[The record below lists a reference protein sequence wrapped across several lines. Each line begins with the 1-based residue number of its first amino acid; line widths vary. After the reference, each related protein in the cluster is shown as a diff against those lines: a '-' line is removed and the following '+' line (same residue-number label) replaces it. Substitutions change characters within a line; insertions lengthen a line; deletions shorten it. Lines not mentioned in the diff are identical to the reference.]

1 MINHNDQKS
10 SDFFKNTLYDLFYM
24 INLISLTYNVF
35 WPRQI
40 ATANFPIYN
49 TDDGV
54 NLTLCVGKL
63 HA

>member
-10 SDFFKNTLYDLFYM
+10 SDFFKNTLYDLPYM
-24 INLISLTYNVF
+24 INLISLTCNVF

-54 NLTLCVGKL
+54 N
-63 HA
+63 